1 LQEQKDKD
9 ALLKQ
14 QQELLRVAQEQKVSK
29 GLSPTAVMWCLLWT
43 KWHKD
48 NIFVGRDS
56 VVGVAICYGLDS
68 PGIKSRWG

>member
-29 GLSPTAVMWCLLWT
+29 CYVVFVVDRVAQGQYFSGL
-43 KWHKD
+43 
-48 NIFVGRDS
+48 R
-56 VVGVAICYGLDS
+56 
-68 PGIKSRWG
+68 